1 MHAHS
6 LERWRHEHVYLG
18 AHHRRNE
25 RRTQIVIA
33 LTLAMMALEVTG
45 GLLFGSMALL
55 ADGWHM
61 ATHAGALAL
70 TALAYAFARRHAESA
85 RYSFGTGKVGDL
97 AGFSS
102 AVLLGGVAV
111 LIGFESLARL
121 IAPTA
126 ILFDESILVACLGLL
141 VNVACAALLFPSS
154 VPGAQEPH
162 VHDLAHGHAHP
173 HLHGGEAHA
182 DHNLRSAYLHVLA
195 DALTSLF
202 AIGALLG
209 GKLLEWTWLDAAVG
223 LVGALV
229 ILRWSVTL
237 MRDSGAV
244 LLDAACDPRI
254 ATLIRDALEKRDERV
269 TDLHVWRLGPGHFAA
284 IVALVAE
291 EPQPPEHYKQRLAG
305 IEGLAHVTIEVNPCP
320 GEVPCTH
327 PTR

>member
-18 AHHRRNE
+18 PHHRRNE
-25 RRTQIVIA
+25 RRTQLVIA
-33 LTLAMMALEVTG
+33 LTLAMMVLEVAG
-45 GLLFGSMALL
+45 GLIFGSMALL

-70 TALAYAFARRHAESA
+70 TVLAYAFARRHAESA

-126 ILFDESILVACLGLL
+126 ILYDESILVACLGLL
-141 VNVACAALLFPSS
+141 VNVAGAVLLFPAQHPEQ
-154 VPGAQEPH
+154 PGPQ
-162 VHDLAHGHAHP
+162 HGHGHG
-173 HLHGGEAHA
+173 HLHGAEAHA
-182 DHNLRSAYLHVLA
+182 DHNLRSAYFHVMA

-209 GKLLEWTWLDAAVG
+209 GKLLQLMWLDAAVG
-223 LVGALV
+223 LVGAFV

-237 MRDSGAV
+237 MRDTGAV
-244 LLDAACDPRI
+244 LLDAAGDPRVP
-254 ATLIRDALEKRDERV
+254 ARIRAALERHDERV

-291 EPQPPEHYKQRLAG
+291 DPQPPEHYKQRLAG

-320 GEVPCTH
+320 GEVPCTG
-327 PTR
+327 PQRG